1 LKKNKRKKTL
11 IKAFGL
17 IGAFLGVFI
26 VSFLFLF
33 LKFLKYF
40 PKKVSGIMLYLIG
53 GGSFVIAFIS
63 LICVLVR
70 EREKKVDKRKRQKR
84 VFSKAKNS

>member
-40 PKKVSGIMLYLIG
+40 PKKVSGIMPYLIG
-53 GGSFVIAFIS
+53 SSFVIAFIA

-70 EREKKVDKRKRQKR
+70 ERKKVDKRKRQKR
-84 VFSKAKNS
+84 VLSKTKNS

>member
-40 PKKVSGIMLYLIG
+40 PKKVSGIMPYLI

-70 EREKKVDKRKRQKR
+70 EKKKKVDKRKRQKR
-84 VFSKAKNS
+84 VLSKAKNS